1 MFDLFVYAAKE
12 VWANKL
18 RSILM
23 FLSVVVATVFITS
36 LLGTGTGIKRILFNV
51 IDEDPSVKQII
62 VYSEGPQD
70 SISEKELQE
79 YLNLIRP
86 ISVRVIRD
94 SGVRIEDM
102 EKLFSLVLPSTVIVY
117 DDSFELFT
125 ASEIKAAEV
134 RTHRILPSYD
144 KGQGIFVSH
153 RVLAENRLERES
165 VLGKTLTLNL
175 TSEEGDRRITLPI
188 TDVIDP
194 GLTMVMD
201 ETQYADVYLSYS
213 LLRNSEIDY
222 CNITSIVLDM
232 GTHLEMDAQLEKIA
246 GIHHSVIQNV
256 DLLQGIENELL
267 LYNFILTFAG
277 AMIVIVT
284 VVTLLNTLNV
294 SFKERIRFHGLL
306 KAMGY
311 GNAYIFGLCMFQSI
325 YICLAGSG
333 IGIILTFFTRNQAFM
348 YLSKILLLRKMEI
361 GTDLFAF
368 DSQLVISGI
377 CILIITGII
386 AGLFPAII
394 SLRLNPI
401 QALMREK

>member
-125 ASEIKAAEV
+125 ASGEDSPHIAK
-134 RTHRILPSYD
+134 
-144 KGQGIFVSH
+144 
-153 RVLAENRLERES
+153 
-165 VLGKTLTLNL
+165 
-175 TSEEGDRRITLPI
+175 
-188 TDVIDP
+188 
-194 GLTMVMD
+194 
-201 ETQYADVYLSYS
+201 
-213 LLRNSEIDY
+213 LR
-222 CNITSIVLDM
+222 
-232 GTHLEMDAQLEKIA
+232 
-246 GIHHSVIQNV
+246 
-256 DLLQGIENELL
+256 
-267 LYNFILTFAG
+267 
-277 AMIVIVT
+277 
-284 VVTLLNTLNV
+284 
-294 SFKERIRFHGLL
+294 
-306 KAMGY
+306 
-311 GNAYIFGLCMFQSI
+311 
-325 YICLAGSG
+325 
-333 IGIILTFFTRNQAFM
+333 
-348 YLSKILLLRKMEI
+348 
-361 GTDLFAF
+361 
-368 DSQLVISGI
+368 
-377 CILIITGII
+377 
-386 AGLFPAII
+386 
-394 SLRLNPI
+394 
-401 QALMREK
+401 